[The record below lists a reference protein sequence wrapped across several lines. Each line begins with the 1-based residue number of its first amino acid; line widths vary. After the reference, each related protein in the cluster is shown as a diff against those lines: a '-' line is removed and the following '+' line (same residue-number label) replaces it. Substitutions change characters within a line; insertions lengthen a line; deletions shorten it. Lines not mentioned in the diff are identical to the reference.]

1 MCIRKNHLMCYI
13 AHSMQILHEAV
24 LAFIENIESWSSEKR
39 LIEKIRCVTLADT
52 LNSTKKQ

>member
-1 MCIRKNHLMCYI
+1 MCIRKNHLMCDI
-13 AHSMQILHEAV
+13 AHFMQILHKVV

-39 LIEKIRCVTLADT
+39 LIEKICCVTLADT